1 MTQALEKNPAA
12 TESGLGALTAC
23 AAPEGVEFYDPAEPV
38 NRQVHEFNKFADR
51 VLLNP
56 AGEAYGFVFTD
67 GMSQVLDNVTD
78 NFAKPAT
85 AANQF
90 LQFKFAEGTISLL
103 RFIVNSTFGLGGLAD
118 PADDMGI
125 PDTQSDFGTTL
136 YTYGVGEGAYVE
148 LPFFGGSNVR
158 DTVGLI
164 VDLAADPLR
173 LAAADNARLGIT
185 AAQIVQYAGDRHEFD
200 AFIDDLLYNSEDSY
214 LSQRLF
220 YLQNRRTTLAGGK
233 VRGDEIED
241 PFADDF

>member
-1 MTQALEKNPAA
+1 MNLNVMKYFAA
-12 TESGLGALTAC
+12 IILTGLTAC
-23 AAPEGVEFYDPAEPV
+23 SAPQGVEFYDPGENV
-38 NRQVHEFNKFADR
+38 NRQVHQFNKFADR

-78 NFAKPAT
+78 NLSKPAT

-90 LQFKFAEGTISLL
+90 LQFKIADGVTSTL
-103 RFIVNSTFGLGGLAD
+103 RFLVNTTFGLGGLAD

-125 PDTQSDFGTTL
+125 PDTQSDFGETL
-136 YTYGVGEGAYVE
+136 HVYGFGEGAYVE
-148 LPFFGGSNVR
+148 LPFFGGSTVR
-158 DTVGLI
+158 DSIGLI

-173 LAAADNARLGIT
+173 LVAADKDKLGIT
-185 AAQIVQYAGDRHEFD
+185 GFQIVQYAGDRHEFD

-220 YLQNRRTTLAGGK
+220 YLQNRRTQLSGGK
-233 VRGDEIED
+233 VRGSEIED